1 LFLKIDKNERPSN
14 ALQLLSECNGIFYS
28 NIKKMLEILGTLLVS
43 TATAERTFSSLRR
56 IKTYLR
62 STTSEIRLLGLA
74 LLSIHN
80 DIPVNPDEV
89 VSKFASVSRR
99 MNFIL

>member
-1 LFLKIDKNERPSN
+1 
-14 ALQLLSECNGIFYS
+14 
-28 NIKKMLEILGTLLVS
+28 MLEILVTLPVS

-62 STTSEIRLLGLA
+62 STTSESRLLGLA

-99 MNFIL
+99 MDFIL